1 MSCSDFLIRSSR
13 GRLSL
18 FLSYFPVVMTFT
30 AVSLM
35 TTTATLHQSFKIS
48 TASSAVFFFFN
59 LIPFSTLIIESSHMH
74 KQKPC
79 LFTLISF
86 TTLIYLHPL
95 SRPNAGFSFYSVI

>member
-1 MSCSDFLIRSSR
+1 MSCSYFLIRSSR

-18 FLSYFPVVMTFT
+18 FSPYFPVVMTFT

-48 TASSAVFFFFN
+48 TASSAVFFFN
-59 LIPFSTLIIESSHMH
+59 LIPFSTLIIESSHIH